1 MVCRKFRPMTL
12 LNLAKKPQDAM
23 RDWSWR
29 DWLHCEILC
38 HEAEA
43 LAIFKQLVAEF
54 PNRPEFRQELA
65 EREGQKPQP
74 VTGARGPQEGGR
86 GAGDD
91 GKGD

>member
-38 HEAEA
+38 PEAEA
-43 LAIFKQLVAEF
+43 LL
-54 PNRPEFRQELA
+54 ELD
-65 EREGQKPQP
+65 QKPK
-74 VTGARGPQEGGR
+74 TGSAR
-86 GAGDD
+86 
-91 GKGD
+91 